1 MPLRTGH
8 RPHWGRGV
16 EPIAKAVERIRGI
29 SFARPITVEFL
40 DEKAFAKRSRGGFRP
55 RPQPRARLEE
65 WASGLR
71 ALGYTDATDDEL
83 IALTKVETNGDG
95 VRAWYDPLTKSIVA
109 RQSDRD
115 LGITGRVILAHE
127 LTHALD
133 DQKFSFERLGRNVSS
148 STEAQFLQA
157 FIEGN
162 ATYVMRR
169 YLLEQSAADQR
180 EFFSQQQRLVED
192 LTQAD
197 LPSVVGTQG
206 LLPYTMGQ
214 WLPALL
220 DAGGGHRA
228 VNDAFRDPPSSGI
241 EILDPKTYL
250 DGVDVRDIRS
260 PALDPGDTR
269 VYTSSFGANSLFL
282 FLSSRIDPVVA
293 LDAADAWSGG
303 QVRELKRDGHICDR
317 IAFSGRSADATAT
330 ITAALD
336 QWGAAMPAGA
346 VVVEPPAKAADVVTV
361 TACDPGNAATAPS
374 LAADTAM
381 SLPIV
386 RNALVVDA
394 TKAGASLKVAECAA
408 DRVVSAPAAARTIIQ
423 DAFGQVDL
431 VPRAAIDI
439 FTVELRSATA
449 DCRSGR

>member
-1 MPLRTGH
+1 
-8 RPHWGRGV
+8 V
-16 EPIAKAVERIRGI
+16 QPIANAVERIRGI
-29 SFARPITVEFL
+29 SFARPVTIEFL
-40 DEKAFAKRSRGGFRP
+40 GEKAFAKRSRAGFRAR
-55 RPQPRARLEE
+55 RPPRARLEE

-71 ALGYTDATDDEL
+71 ALGYTNATDDEL
-83 IALTKVETNGDG
+83 IALTKLDNNAEG

-133 DQKFSFERLGRNVSS
+133 DQKFSFDRLGRSVTSA
-148 STEAQFLQA
+148 TEAQFLQTL
-157 FIEGN
+157 IEGN

-169 YLLEQSAADQR
+169 YLLEQSAAEQR
-180 EFFSQQQRLVED
+180 AYFSQQQRLVED
-192 LTQAD
+192 VTQTD

-228 VNDAFRDPPSSGI
+228 VNDAFRDPPRSGI

-250 DGVDVRDIRS
+250 DDIDIRDIRA
-260 PALDPGDTR
+260 PAPDPGDKR
-269 VYTSSFGANSLFL
+269 VGTSSFGANSLFL

-293 LDAADAWSGG
+293 LGAADAWAGG
-303 QVRELKRDGHICDR
+303 QVRELKRNGHICDR
-317 IAFSGRSADATAT
+317 IAFSGTTPDATAT
-330 ITAALD
+330 ITAALA
-336 QWGAAMPAGA
+336 QWGAAMPPGA
-346 VVVEPPAKAADVVTV
+346 VVVDPPARAAGVVTV
-361 TACDPGNAATAPS
+361 TACDPGDAATAPS

-386 RNALVVDA
+386 RNALVVNA
-394 TKAGASLKVAECAA
+394 TKAGASLTVAECAA
-408 DRVVSAPAAARTIIQ
+408 DRVVSVPAAARTIIQ

-431 VPRAAIDI
+431 VPRDAIDI
-439 FTVELRSATA
+439 FALELRNATA
-449 DCRSGR
+449 DCNSVR